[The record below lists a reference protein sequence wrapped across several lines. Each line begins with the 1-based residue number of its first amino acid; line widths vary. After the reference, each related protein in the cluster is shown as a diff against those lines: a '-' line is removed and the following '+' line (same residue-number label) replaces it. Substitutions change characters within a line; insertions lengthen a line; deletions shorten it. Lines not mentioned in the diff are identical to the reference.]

1 MKKLTDY
8 FYIFSKL
15 TTSLVLVI
23 IIFIMG
29 AVLFNSYKDRDKTSN
44 IVDTKFD
51 SLTNI
56 VNLNKLEINQVNKK
70 FIEINNN
77 INKMILAIKSNDKS
91 NNQNIYDKDIKNLEV
106 VTGQLKNQMNKILL
120 KENLDNEI
128 NSSKLESK
136 YFKRNSLIEFI
147 LIKYQNRESI
157 IRELALLEKISPNNN
172 QVFEKLNVVILKN
185 YLGKKNLENLFKIST
200 NNFLNTKIKDKNKNV
215 LIDFLMKFISIKI
228 NDSDFYDNGELDN
241 IQQAQKLFLNENYQ
255 DALKLILSIDKKQVY
270 YDSWIKQLNIYIVF
284 EKTLRRII

>member
-29 AVLFNSYKDRDKTSN
+29 AVLFNSYKDRDMTSN

-77 INKMILAIKSNDKS
+77 INKMMLAIKSNDKS

>member
-185 YLGKKNLENLFKIST
+185 YLDKKNLENLFKIST

>member
-255 DALKLILSIDKKQVY
+255 DALKLILSIDKKHIY

>member
-51 SLTNI
+51 SLSNI